1 MEREKKIFRQL
12 KINYTGH
19 QLMKMQHPGT
29 NCSSPQPPLPL
40 CAHRSTGFAVV
51 LALGKVE
58 ALVAAF
64 TCLLFLLLGTF
75 LENRE
80 THTNNVSR
88 SVQSQGHL
96 VSIHLGVT

>member
-1 MEREKKIFRQL
+1 M
-12 KINYTGH
+12 
-19 QLMKMQHPGT
+19 
-29 NCSSPQPPLPL
+29 
-40 CAHRSTGFAVV
+40 V